1 MNEQALIDELKKPE
15 YQGLSDQQAA
25 DAIAALA
32 VQTVRWVDAEGIG
45 ECGIGYVFNARR
57 AIAGGA

>member
-1 MNEQALIDELKKPE
+1 MLFRSIQHNLLTQAD
-15 YQGLSDQQAA
+15 A

-32 VQTVRWVDAEGIG
+32 VQTVRWVDAESIG
-45 ECGIGYVFNARR
+45 ECGIGFVINARR